1 MLGCQKDGNPTY
13 AAGTS
18 ITSAWNSSATAIQTI
33 SGTSMATP
41 HVAGVVALYLEKHPT
56 ATPSTVRNAIVGAAV
71 TNKVVDAGTGSPNL
85 LLQSL
90 IP

>member
-1 MLGCQKDGNPTY
+1 
-13 AAGTS
+13 
-18 ITSAWNSSATAIQTI
+18 
-33 SGTSMATP
+33 MATP

-71 TNKVVDAGTGSPNL
+71 TNKVIDAGTGSPNL